1 MSIESSNTI
10 LSEAFGHLADG
21 TEIRSFILS
30 NRNGMRVKIINF
42 GAIIAECWVP
52 DRKGQCANVV
62 LGFDNLEQYVAKHP
76 RFGSTIGRYANRI
89 SNAQFEIDGVT
100 YKLTPTKGTTSTH
113 GGVIGFDK
121 KVWDV
126 ADTGENENESWV
138 TLHYLSKDMEEGFP
152 GNLDV
157 SIRFALSRSSN
168 DLLLR
173 YDAKTDKATPINLTN
188 HSYFNLKGAANGNIL
203 DHLASFNASY
213 YTPLNEEMVPTGE
226 IAPVKGTPYDFTRKR
241 YRIGDRIDD
250 TAGGYD
256 INLLIDM
263 RPGDIEGIGSV
274 VDPDTGRCL
283 TVYTDQPAFQFFTAN
298 QLDGSISGIGGAYPK
313 YGGFCLE
320 TQCYPNS
327 INQPNF
333 PSSILRPDNK
343 YGRCTQFSFSN
354 LPEDAVL

>member
-1 MSIESSNTI
+1 MAIESRKSI
-10 LSEAFGHLADG
+10 VSEVFGRLPDG
-21 TEIRSFILS
+21 TEIRSFTLS
-30 NRNGMRVKIINF
+30 NASGMRVKIINF

-52 DRKGQCANVV
+52 DRTGQCANVA

-100 YKLTPTKGTTSTH
+100 YRLTPTKGTTSTH
-113 GGVIGFDK
+113 GGVLGFDK

-126 ADTGENENESWV
+126 IEAGENESESWL

-157 SIRFALSRSSN
+157 SIRFTLWKNSN
-168 DLLLR
+168 DLILR
-173 YDAKTDKATPINLTN
+173 YTARTDKATPVNLTN

-203 DHLASFNASY
+203 DHMASFNASH
-213 YTPLNEEMVPTGE
+213 YTPLNDEMLPTGE
-226 IAPVKGTPYDFTRKR
+226 VAPVKDTPYDFTEKR
-241 YRIGDRIDD
+241 QRIGDRINDI
-250 TAGGYD
+250 AGGYD
-256 INLLIDM
+256 INLVIDM
-263 RPGDIEGIGSV
+263 RPGDIEGLGSV
-274 VDPDTGRCL
+274 VDPTTGRCL

-298 QLDGSISGIGGAYPK
+298 QLDGSISGVGGAYPK

-327 INQPNF
+327 VNQPNF
-333 PSSILRPDNK
+333 PSSILRPDGI
-343 YGRCTQFSFSN
+343 YGHYTQFSFSN
-354 LPEDAVL
+354 LPEGAL